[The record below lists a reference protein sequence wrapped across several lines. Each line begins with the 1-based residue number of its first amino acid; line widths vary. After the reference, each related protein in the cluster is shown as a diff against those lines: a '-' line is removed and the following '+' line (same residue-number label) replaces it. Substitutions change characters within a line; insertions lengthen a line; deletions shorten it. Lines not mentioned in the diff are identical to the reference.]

1 MIVLCFLSICTQAFT
16 PNIYTDWRQD
26 DLGGLSSGHNIN
38 PGSIKL
44 LVQDYDTAEETND
57 EDMPDLDTFEADWD
71 TEMEADSA
79 PMFTNS
85 VSLTGAEAGETLT
98 GVTVKRHWSQPGPG
112 IIYPKSATF
121 PRQSQKVDDNMVT
134 SVITSQTGSSLYY
147 PGKILD
153 F

>member
-1 MIVLCFLSICTQAFT
+1 
-16 PNIYTDWRQD
+16 
-26 DLGGLSSGHNIN
+26 
-38 PGSIKL
+38 
-44 LVQDYDTAEETND
+44 
-57 EDMPDLDTFEADWD
+57 MPDLDTFEADWG

-85 VSLTGAEAGETLT
+85 VSLTGEAGETLT

-121 PRQSQKVDDNMVT
+121 PRQSQKVDDNMVA
-134 SVITSQTGSSLYY
+134 SVITSQTGSPLYY